1 MAASTPVVRNALQ
14 LAGRALLRRRVW
26 RVCSGRAGIPFV
38 GSTPFPV
45 FIDER
50 LFLGLLHPL
59 IDTACRR
66 HRTGQ
71 ATSKDMTP
79 TTFDALPLAAPLHR
93 VLRGLNYSTPSPIQ
107 AQAIPLLLEGRD
119 LLGCAQT
126 GTGKTASFALPILH
140 ALHERPKQ
148 VKPRSCRTLVLAP
161 TRELAGQVG
170 KSFSTYGEQVKFR
183 QTLIYGGVGQ
193 VPQVNAMRSGVDV
206 LVATPGRLLD
216 LIEQRHVDLSGVEF
230 FVLDEVDRM
239 LDMGFLRD
247 VKRIVA
253 LLPEK
258 RQSLFFSATLAP
270 NIVDLA
276 RTILKNPAQVTIT
289 PEVTTAEKIDQQVC
303 FIEPQNKRALL
314 EELLTSQGGQ
324 SSGKLTIVFSRTKH
338 GANKLA
344 KSLCAAGLEA
354 DAIHGNKSQAQ
365 REKALERFK
374 KGLTPILVATDVAAR
389 GVDVKDV
396 GLVVNYDLPNEPEAY
411 VHRIGRT
418 ARAGAEGRAVSF
430 CSEEELEYLREIE
443 KVIKGKVPHWAG
455 HAWHEEAVA
464 ARHLRADPREFRKAP
479 PMQQKRNGG
488 GGGGGGRGRDAGAAS
503 GGGGNRQQGG
513 GNRGRRGAAMSR

>member
-1 MAASTPVVRNALQ
+1 
-14 LAGRALLRRRVW
+14 
-26 RVCSGRAGIPFV
+26 
-38 GSTPFPV
+38 
-45 FIDER
+45 
-50 LFLGLLHPL
+50 
-59 IDTACRR
+59 
-66 HRTGQ
+66 
-71 ATSKDMTP
+71 MTP
-79 TTFDALPLAAPLHR
+79 TTFEALPLAAPLHR
-93 VLRGLNYSTPSPIQ
+93 VLRELNYTTPSPVQ

-140 ALHERPKQ
+140 AIHENPKQMRPK
-148 VKPRSCRTLVLAP
+148 SCRTLVLAP

-170 KSFSTYGEQVKFR
+170 KSFATYGAQIRFK

-193 VPQVNAMRSGVDV
+193 NPQISAMRGGVDV

-216 LIEQRHVDLSGVEF
+216 LIDQRCVDLSQVEF

-239 LDMGFLRD
+239 LDMGFYRD

-253 LLPEK
+253 LLPPK

-270 NIVDLA
+270 NIVELA
-276 RTILKNPAQVTIT
+276 QLILRDPARVSIA
-289 PEVTTAEKIDQQVC
+289 PETTTAERIDQQVC
-303 FIEPQNKRALL
+303 FVDRENKKPLL
-314 EELLTSQGGQ
+314 ELLLAGQ
-324 SSGKLTIVFSRTKH
+324 AKAKEGKLTIVFSRTKH

-344 KSLCAAGLEA
+344 KSLCIAGFPA

-365 REKALERFK
+365 REKALEKFK
-374 KGLTPILVATDVAAR
+374 KGLTPVLVATDVAAR

-430 CSEEELEYLREIE
+430 CAEDEREFLREIE
-443 KVIKGKVPHWAG
+443 KIIKMPIPRWDD
-455 HAWHEEAVA
+455 HAWHDESLAD
-464 ARHLRADPREFRKAP
+464 RHLRMRTGGGMVQGGGNRGGGR
-479 PMQQKRNGG
+479 QGG
-488 GGGGGGRGRDAGAAS
+488 GGGGGGGGGNRRS
-503 GGGGNRQQGG
+503 QGGGGNSGEGRDYS
-513 GNRGRRGAAMSR
+513 NASRRNNRRGPATVR